1 MLCHLWRTRP
11 KFFLKPFIPHG
22 SYIKNTVMVIIV
34 RNKKTPIEREDK
46 EMILALESG
55 GYEAI
60 ENENS
65 EIQRYTTI
73 FREKGN
79 KIKRVNI
86 RMTEWDVEKAQALAM
101 RQGIPYAT
109 LLTSI
114 LHQYFTGKLK

>member
-1 MLCHLWRTRP
+1 
-11 KFFLKPFIPHG
+11 
-22 SYIKNTVMVIIV
+22 MVIIV

>member
-1 MLCHLWRTRP
+1 M
-11 KFFLKPFIPHG
+11 
-22 SYIKNTVMVIIV
+22 

-55 GYEAI
+55 GYETI

-65 EIQRYTTI
+65 EIQRYATI

-114 LHQYFTGKLK
+114 LHQYFTGRLK